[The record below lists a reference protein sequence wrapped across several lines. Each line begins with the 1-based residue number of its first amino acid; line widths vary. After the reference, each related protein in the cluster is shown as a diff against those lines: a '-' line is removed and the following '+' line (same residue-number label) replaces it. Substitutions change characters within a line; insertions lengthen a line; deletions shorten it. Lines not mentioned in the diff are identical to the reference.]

1 MAVSDQCLLTPEEK
15 EKLEDQPL
23 TSGTIL
29 FILCLVVLQS
39 YSFTTIYNLYLDD
52 IQEVVKD
59 LKTIARH
66 YGQLAMELKLHDY
79 TKEEIEDRHRGKH
92 WNGLYDV
99 LSEWLRWNYDHGKHG
114 TPNRAW
120 IVEAVESINSQLA
133 SKLKK
138 KYLDLYG
145 IN

>member
-23 TSGTIL
+23 TSGTTL

-39 YSFTTIYNLYLDD
+39 YSFTIYNLYLDD

-66 YGQLAMELKLHDY
+66 YGQLAMELKLRAY
-79 TKEEIEDRHRGKH
+79 TKEEIEDRHEGKH

-99 LSEWLRWNYDHGKHG
+99 LSEWLRWNYDHERHG

-120 IVEAVESINSQLA
+120 IVEAVNSINSQLA
-133 SKLKK
+133 SELKK
-138 KYLDLYG
+138 NYLDLCG